1 MNLLSI
7 ALLSSQIMA
16 KVVGGKQLPE
26 DEVALAHWLMKNGPI
41 SIGINANSMQ
51 VGRIICFCPIVN

>member
-1 MNLLSI
+1 
-7 ALLSSQIMA
+7 MA

-41 SIGINANSMQ
+41 SIGINTNSMQ
-51 VGRIICFCPIVN
+51 VSRIICFCPRVN

>member
-1 MNLLSI
+1 
-7 ALLSSQIMA
+7 MA

-51 VGRIICFCPIVN
+51 VGQNLCSCSRVRFVD

>member
-1 MNLLSI
+1 
-7 ALLSSQIMA
+7 MA

-26 DEVALAHWLMKNGPI
+26 DEVALARWLMKNGPI

-51 VGRIICFCPIVN
+51 VGRINCFCSRVN